1 MVVSDS
7 FKGPLRMLRDQLKEA
22 MKQAMR
28 DKDQRTL
35 STVRL
40 ILAAIKDRDI
50 AARTEENNEADDNA
64 IVLGI
69 LSKMV
74 KQRQDSIKA
83 YEEAGRAELAEQ
95 EREEIDVIQS
105 FLPKQMNEDEI
116 KDAVDGAIG
125 ETDASGLKDIG
136 KVMAILK
143 SQHAGTMDF
152 GMASR
157 LVKERLS

>member
-1 MVVSDS
+1 
-7 FKGPLRMLRDQLKEA
+7 MLRDQLKEA

-28 DKDQRTL
+28 DKEQRTL

-64 IVLGI
+64 VVLGI

-95 EREEIDVIQS
+95 EREEINVIQS
-105 FLPKQMNEDEI
+105 FLPKQMSENEI

-125 ETDASGLKDIG
+125 ETEASGLKDIG
-136 KVMAILK
+136 KVMAVLK
-143 SQHAGTMDF
+143 QQHAGTMDF

-157 LVKERLS
+157 LVKEKLS